1 MIDGLAGGQRTP
13 GMTLKEVLRTNDPAL
28 ISFIEA
34 TLEGAGIPVVILDAN
49 TSIIEGSVGA
59 IRRRIVVGDEYL
71 ATARAALDK
80 AGLGDELND
89 WQ

>member
-1 MIDGLAGGQRTP
+1 MAANP
-13 GMTLKEVLRTNDPAL
+13 GMTLKEVLRTNDPVL

-49 TSIIEGSVGA
+49 TSIIEGSIGA

-71 ATARAALDK
+71 ATARAVLDK
-80 AGLGDELND
+80 AGLGDELD
-89 WQ
+89 DRQ